1 MPLAAVPVSA
11 SAYPTVTRLPLPA
24 LSVTVNVND
33 GVAPTVPSGTLG
45 DEIDSVGAPSSS
57 VIVPV
62 PLPAAIVAFVAPL
75 SLTATVSSDSSVVS
89 PLTDTAML
97 RLVTPAA
104 NVSVPAATA
113 V

>member
-1 MPLAAVPVSA
+1 MPLVAVPVSA

-45 DEIDSVGAPSSS
+45 DEIDSVGAASSS

-62 PLPAAIVAFVAPL
+62 PVPVEMVAFVAL
-75 SLTATVSSDSSVVS
+75 LNATTTVSSDSSVVS
-89 PLTDTAML
+89 PLTDTVTL

-104 NVSVPAATA
+104 NVSVPAGNA